1 LQFAGGVAQSNDMLI
16 PRFTLR
22 WLFAVT
28 TVVAVLALIASWA
41 GRGMPWAIGVTAA
54 MVALAAA
61 MFMQV
66 AIFGVVWLFAQVVS
80 SRRSSASAAARE
92 GESASP

>member
-1 LQFAGGVAQSNDMLI
+1 MTQSNDMLI

-41 GRGMPWAIGVTAA
+41 GRGVPWAIGVTAA
-54 MVALAAA
+54 MVALVAA

-66 AIFGVVWLFAQVVS
+66 AIFGLVWLFAQVTQGE
-80 SRRSSASAAARE
+80 RPSASAGAS
-92 GESASP
+92 GEESRTP

>member
-1 LQFAGGVAQSNDMLI
+1 MAQSNHMLI

-41 GRGMPWAIGVTAA
+41 GRGVPWAIGVTAA
-54 MVALAAA
+54 MVALVAA

-66 AIFGVVWLFAQVVS
+66 AIFGLVWLFAQVT
-80 SRRSSASAAARE
+80 RRERSSVAPAARE
-92 GESASP
+92 GESVSR